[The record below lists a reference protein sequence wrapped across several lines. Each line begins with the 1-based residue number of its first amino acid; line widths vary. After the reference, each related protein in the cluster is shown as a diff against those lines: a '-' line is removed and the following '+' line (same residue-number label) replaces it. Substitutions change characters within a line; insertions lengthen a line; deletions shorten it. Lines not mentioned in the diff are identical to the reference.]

1 MPEPEWWTWTISVR
15 PVATTITV
23 SLPVRRRRILPSFK
37 PADPGHTRT
46 ALTVLGLCLL
56 LNLVARG
63 TADTYVVFLL
73 PLERDLGWTR
83 SQMTSVYAVYLLING
98 LTAPLIGM
106 LFDRLGPRVVYG
118 AGLVCLGT
126 AYLLASRIQSLW
138 HFYVT
143 IGALT
148 GFAVAAMGMVP
159 SSGLLARW
167 FRERLSTAISIAFAG
182 LGLGALLIVPAAQ
195 TLLQQVGWRECYQII
210 GIVLLALVPPL
221 LLLPWNR
228 YVAGHPEYGGGRR
241 RGAGAETDWTLGR
254 ALRTRNFWSLA
265 WIFFFTSVGMF
276 SVTVQTVVYLVEQGF
291 SPILAATTFGSASM
305 MSVFGIV
312 ATGAIADHYGP
323 RRTVSAT
330 YAGSITGIMVLL
342 AISWQP
348 QVELLVM
355 YVIAFGLCQGAR
367 GPIISSITT
376 RLFAGNHVATIY
388 GVIYASNAIGAGLG
402 ALLGGVLHD
411 LTGSYRP
418 GFVFS
423 VCCLLLAVLPFWREP
438 DLRDFRS
445 AR

>member
-1 MPEPEWWTWTISVR
+1 M
-15 PVATTITV
+15 
-23 SLPVRRRRILPSFK
+23 
-37 PADPGHTRT
+37 
-46 ALTVLGLCLL
+46 LGLCLL

-83 SQMTSVYAVYLLING
+83 SQMTSVYAVYLLVNG

-106 LFDRLGPRVVYG
+106 LFDRLGPRLVYG
-118 AGLVCLGT
+118 AGLVCLGA

-138 HFYVT
+138 HFYAT

-167 FRERLSTAISIAFAG
+167 FRERLSSAISIAFAG

-210 GIVLLALVPPL
+210 GMVLLALLPPL
-221 LLLPWNR
+221 LLLPWNT

-241 RGAGAETDWTLGR
+241 RGAGAGTDWTLGR

-291 SPILAATTFGSASM
+291 SPILAATIFGSASM

-330 YAGSITGIMVLL
+330 YAGSITGIIVLL
-342 AISWQP
+342 VVSWQP
-348 QVELLVM
+348 RVEWLVM

-376 RLFAGNHVATIY
+376 RLYAGNHVATIY
-388 GVIYASNAIGAGLG
+388 GVIYASNAFGAGLG
-402 ALLGGVLHD
+402 ALAAGVLHD

-438 DLRDFRS
+438 DLRDFRT